1 MTQKQNQAANI
12 LINTAIVATVTFLV
26 NLGLFVTFKDM
37 YAYAAPKE
45 SVEQLGKS
53 VEQLGKQLSSIELKV
68 NELCIKQH
76 IRVTEE

>member
-12 LINTAIVATVTFLV
+12 LINSAIVATVTFLV

-45 SVEQLGKS
+45 AV
-53 VEQLGKQLSSIELKV
+53 VQLGKQLDRIELKV

-76 IRVTEE
+76 IKVNYEAE

>member
-1 MTQKQNQAANI
+1 MTTKQNQAANI
-12 LINTAIVATVTFLV
+12 LINSAIVATVTFIV

-45 SVEQLGKS
+45 SVEQLGK
-53 VEQLGKQLSSIELKV
+53 QLNRIELKV

-76 IRVTEE
+76 IKVNYEDEQ

>member
-1 MTQKQNQAANI
+1 MTAKNNASNI
-12 LINTAIVATVTFLV
+12 LINSAIVATVTFLV

-45 SVEQLGKS
+45 SVEQLGK
-53 VEQLGKQLSSIELKV
+53 QLDRIELKV

-76 IRVTEE
+76 IRITAE

>member
-45 SVEQLGKS
+45 SVEQLGK
-53 VEQLGKQLSSIELKV
+53 QLDRIELKV

>member
-12 LINTAIVATVTFLV
+12 LINTAIVATVTFIV

-45 SVEQLGKS
+45 SVEQLGK
-53 VEQLGKQLSSIELKV
+53 QLNRIELKV

-76 IRVTEE
+76 IRITEE

>member
-1 MTQKQNQAANI
+1 MTTKQNQAANI
-12 LINTAIVATVTFLV
+12 LINSAIVATVTFIV

-45 SVEQLGKS
+45 SVEQLGK
-53 VEQLGKQLSSIELKV
+53 QLNRIELKV

-76 IRVTEE
+76 IKVTYDGDEQ

>member
-12 LINTAIVATVTFLV
+12 LINSAIVATVTFIV

-45 SVEQLGKS
+45 SVEQLGK
-53 VEQLGKQLSSIELKV
+53 QLNRIELKV

-76 IRVTEE
+76 IRITEE

>member
-12 LINTAIVATVTFLV
+12 LINSAIVATVTFLV

-45 SVEQLGKS
+45 SVEQLA
-53 VEQLGKQLSSIELKV
+53 KQLNRIELKV

-76 IRVTEE
+76 IKVSYGDEQ

>member
-12 LINTAIVATVTFLV
+12 LINSAIVATVTFIV

-45 SVEQLGKS
+45 SVEQLGK
-53 VEQLGKQLSSIELKV
+53 QLNRIELKV

-76 IRVTEE
+76 IKVTYDGDEQ